1 MQHLWS
7 EDGPSLSF
15 RQTLN
20 LPAVKITGADSDLS
34 SANIKQQQL
43 SGLPMCDSMVT
54 NKTSEEVDNIA
65 ASSGTPDEASVE
77 AVSLNEMKDLDKTP
91 ELVDFVL
98 TADDLSTLGGSSAS
112 DTSDDDEDF
121 LDLLVDSLDGE
132 FDPNLLLWSIIF
144 MGIEIMHIITGF
156 DQDIFSQ
163 VDWVYF
169 SAGDYDVLI

>member
-1 MQHLWS
+1 
-7 EDGPSLSF
+7 
-15 RQTLN
+15 
-20 LPAVKITGADSDLS
+20 
-34 SANIKQQQL
+34 
-43 SGLPMCDSMVT
+43 MCDSMVT

-65 ASSGTPDEASVE
+65 ASSGTPDETSVE

-132 FDPNLLLWSIIF
+132 FDPNLLL
-144 MGIEIMHIITGF
+144 
-156 DQDIFSQ
+156 
-163 VDWVYF
+163 
-169 SAGDYDVLI
+169 